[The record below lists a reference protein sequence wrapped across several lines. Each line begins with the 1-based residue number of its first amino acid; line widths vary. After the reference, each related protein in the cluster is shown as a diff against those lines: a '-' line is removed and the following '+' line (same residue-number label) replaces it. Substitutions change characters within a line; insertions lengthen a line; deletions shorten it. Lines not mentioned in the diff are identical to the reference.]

1 MIGVG
6 QSDQHEHRY
15 LQAVICGLLVEGVL
29 ATVVMA
35 APARSSLSTKAPSR
49 SRVVVVNRSISLSKP
64 SAQTEAEQPVP
75 VPAPI
80 VPAPK
85 VMDSPD
91 PSPAVKEIQRSQPA
105 TKRPKPTRT
114 PRPRKKVRKAPK
126 ARSNPT
132 PRTLALDS
140 LGTTSRIVVRESDGS
155 GDRFG
160 DPSIGPAE
168 SAVDGDE
175 VVSSVNTGMERGQG
189 GGNGTDAHGSRREKV
204 TPPRVK
210 KRVQGVYPNAAPKL
224 GRRIP
229 VTLSLEVDRAGRV
242 ASARVVARPVV
253 AGTAFDRAA
262 LQAVRK
268 TRFYPAQRGGKPV
281 SFRIR
286 WTVFF
291 EPP

>member
-6 QSDQHEHRY
+6 PSGQSKRRY
-15 LQAVICGLLVEGVL
+15 LQAAICGLLVEGVL

-35 APARSSLSTKAPSR
+35 APARSELSTKAPSR
-49 SRVVVVNRSISLSKP
+49 SRVVVVNRSVSLSKP
-64 SAQTEAEQPVP
+64 SPQIEGEQPVP
-75 VPAPI
+75 VPTVLAPEVI
-80 VPAPK
+80 DTPA
-85 VMDSPD
+85 
-91 PSPAVKEIQRSQPA
+91 PSPAAKEVQRSQRAP
-105 TKRPKPTRT
+105 KRPKVKRA
-114 PRPRKKVRKAPK
+114 PRPRKTVRKAPK
-126 ARSNPT
+126 VSSKPA

-140 LGTTSRIVVRESDGS
+140 LGTTSHIVVRESDGS
-155 GDRFG
+155 GDRLG

-168 SAVDGDE
+168 SAVDNDA
-175 VVSSVNTGMERGQG
+175 VVSSTDNVTALGQG
-189 GGNGTDAHGSRREKV
+189 GENGTDARGSRQEKV

-210 KRVQGVYPNAAPKL
+210 KRVQGVYPKSAPKL

-229 VTLSLEVDRAGRV
+229 VTLSLQIDVAGRV
-242 ASARVVARPVV
+242 ASARVVARPVA

-262 LQAVRK
+262 LQAVQK

-281 SFRIR
+281 PFRIR